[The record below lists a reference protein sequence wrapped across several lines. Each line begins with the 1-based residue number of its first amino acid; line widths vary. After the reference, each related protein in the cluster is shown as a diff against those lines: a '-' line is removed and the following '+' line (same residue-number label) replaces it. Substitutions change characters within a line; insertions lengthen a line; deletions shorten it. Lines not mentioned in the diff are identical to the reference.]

1 MLFYILALG
10 SGVFRTFSVGFDF
23 ISLSIMT
30 IDPIVFGFMSQWVSF
45 LAVLTLLLFL
55 SIPKKLNEK
64 PRALGYRLDPDFGR
78 IGFIPRKPMLYVL
91 GVGFFAGIA
100 TTTYY
105 FMIGFTDASSVLPY
119 GQLVIVYLLIGDLFA
134 EKDTPTIIEVQSI
147 TSVLVG
153 VLLVGVKPGGFDLLT
168 LALVLIP
175 MNISSGFVTF
185 FQRKAKRYEIR
196 PGLKVDS
203 LNIRLWSLLVLN
215 IVYSIFAYFLTA
227 SEKWTQ
233 LLTSFLPL
241 FWFMVGSSVATFL
254 SLVFYVR
261 ALGRGSMSVVNS
273 LSAISVVLGIPLTL
287 IGNFF
292 LPGAFGGL
300 SGDVFLWMIRIFG
313 VILVMIG
320 VVALQAADIRS
331 IVTVR
336 LKKQTGDILPKLFDI
351 KGVESAAAI
360 AGPYDYILSIKSRSL
375 GKTRSNI
382 LNKIHMIPEVS
393 DVKTMIVLRDF
404 R

>member
-23 ISLSIMT
+23 ISLSLTT
-30 IDPIVFGFMSQWVSF
+30 IDPIVYGFMSQWISF
-45 LAVLTLLLFL
+45 LCVLTLLLVL
-55 SIPKKLNEK
+55 SLPKKLDEK
-64 PRALGYRLDPDFGR
+64 SLALGYRLDPDFGR
-78 IGFIPRKPMLYVL
+78 IGVIPKKPMLYVL
-91 GVGFFAGIA
+91 GAGFFAGIA

-147 TSVLVG
+147 TSILIG
-153 VLLVGVKPGGFDLLT
+153 VLLLGVKPGGFDLFT

-175 MNISSGFVTF
+175 MNISSGFVTY

-196 PGLKVDS
+196 PGLRVDS
-203 LNIRLWSLLVLN
+203 LNIRLWSLLALN
-215 IVYSIFAYFLTA
+215 IVYSLFAYILTPIENWA
-227 SEKWTQ
+227 Q
-233 LLTSFLPL
+233 LFTGFLPL

-273 LSAISVVLGIPLTL
+273 LSSISVVLGLPLTL
-287 IGNFF
+287 IGNLF
-292 LPGAFGGL
+292 LPGAFSGI
-300 SGDVFLWMIRIFG
+300 SGDAFIWMIRIFG
-313 VILVMIG
+313 VLLVMIG
-320 VVALQAADIRS
+320 IVALQAADVRS
-331 IVTVR
+331 IVTIRV
-336 LKKQTGDILPKLFDI
+336 KKQTGDILPQLFDI

-360 AGPYDYILSIKSRSL
+360 AGTFDYILSIKSRSL

-382 LNKIHMIPEVS
+382 LNRIQVIPEVS
-393 DVKTMIVLRDF
+393 DVKTMIILRDF